1 METAIDYR
9 ELQARYEFDVYP
21 KRDVV
26 LVRGQGSRLWDSDSK
41 EYLDCAG
48 GHGVVSLG
56 HCNPVIVEAVRA
68 QSERLITCPGTYYN
82 DVKARLLEKLA
93 SVAPAGLDRAFL
105 CNSGTEAIEGAIKF
119 ARMCT
124 GRTKFVCAQRSFHGR
139 TMGSLSATFNP
150 DYRKPF
156 EPLVP
161 GFYFVPYNNLDALSA
176 AVTEETAA
184 VMLEVVQGEGGVHVG
199 TTEFLAG
206 ARNICDQRGALLIID
221 EIQSG
226 FCRTGRMFA
235 CMHSG
240 ISPDICCVAK
250 AIAGGLPMGAVLCSQ
265 RLEAQIGKHG
275 STFGGN
281 PLCCAAAIAA
291 IDFMLEHRLDEQA
304 AAKGAYLADRIRQ
317 PEIAVVREV
326 RGLGLMIGVELRT
339 RARPYV
345 QALLDRGLIVLP
357 TGATVIR
364 LLPPLVIE
372 MAEIDAVVERLVDG
386 LRSSVES

>member
-1 METAIDYR
+1 MLTTIDYR
-9 ELQARYEFDVYP
+9 ELQARHEFDVYP
-21 KRDVV
+21 KRDIV
-26 LVRGQGSRLWDSDSK
+26 LVRGQASRLWDADGK

-56 HCNPVIVEAVRA
+56 HCNPAIVEAIRTQA
-68 QSERLITCPGTYYN
+68 ERLITCPGTYYN

-93 SVAPAGLDRAFL
+93 SIAPPGLDRAFL
-105 CNSGTEAIEGAIKF
+105 CNSGTEAIEAAIKF

-161 GFYFVPYNNLDALSA
+161 GFDFVPFNNLEALSA
-176 AVTEETAA
+176 AITEETAA

-199 TTEFLAG
+199 TAEYLAG
-206 ARNICDQRGALLIID
+206 ARDICNQRGALLIID

-235 CMHSG
+235 SMHFDLA
-240 ISPDICCVAK
+240 PDVLCVAK
-250 AIAGGLPMGAVLCSQ
+250 AIAGGLPMGAVLCS
-265 RLEAQIGKHG
+265 RRIEPQIGKHG

-281 PLCCAAAIAA
+281 PLCCAAGIAA
-291 IDFMLEHRLDEQA
+291 IDFMLEHRLDEQS
-304 AAKGAYLADRIRQ
+304 AAKGAYLVDRLRQ
-317 PEIAVVREV
+317 AEIPVVREV
-326 RGLGLMIGVELRT
+326 RGLGLMVGVELRT

-372 MAEIDAVVERLVDG
+372 MAEIDSVVDRLSDG
-386 LRSSVES
+386 LRSEVE

>member
-1 METAIDYR
+1 MLTAIDYR

-21 KRDVV
+21 KRDIV
-26 LVRGQGSRLWDSDSK
+26 LVRGQGSRLWDADGK
-41 EYLDCAG
+41 EYLDCGG

-56 HCNPVIVEAVRA
+56 HCNPAIVEAIRTQA
-68 QSERLITCPGTYYN
+68 ERLITCPGTYYN

-93 SVAPAGLDRAFL
+93 SVAPQGLDRAFL

-161 GFYFVPYNNLDALSA
+161 GFDFVPYNNVDALST

-184 VMLEVVQGEGGVHVG
+184 VMLEVVQGEGGVHIG
-199 TTEFLAG
+199 TAEYLAG
-206 ARNICDQRGALLIID
+206 ARQICTQRGALLIID

-235 CMHSG
+235 SMHSG
-240 ISPDICCVAK
+240 LSPDMMCVAK
-250 AIAGGLPMGAVLCSQ
+250 AIAGGLPMGAVLCS
-265 RLEAQIGKHG
+265 RGIEPQIGKHG

-304 AAKGAYLADRIRQ
+304 AAKGAHLVERLRQ
-317 PEIAVVREV
+317 AEIPVVREV

-372 MAEIDAVVERLVDG
+372 MAEIDEVVERLTDG
-386 LRSSVES
+386 LCSNVE